1 MIQLTTL
8 PAPIQSF
15 ASDEAGSSTV
25 EAVMWLPLFFFI
37 TVFVLD
43 ASMMFNTQS
52 RALRIVQDTNRALA
66 VGQIASPE
74 EAEQILQTRMASISP
89 SATVNAEIVGNIAET
104 SVAMPIGDIS
114 MFHAFDRF
122 TSFQVTASSQQ
133 LIEN

>member
-1 MIQLTTL
+1 MILQKSLH
-8 PAPIQSF
+8 PAASEF
-15 ASDEAGSSTV
+15 ATDEAGSSTV

-66 VGQIASPE
+66 VGQIATPE
-74 EAEQILQTRMASISP
+74 DAEQVLLARMADISP
-89 SATVNAEIVGNIAET
+89 SATVNAAIVDNIAET
-104 SVAMPIGDIS
+104 SVAMPLRDIS
-114 MFHAFDRF
+114 MFHTFDAFTDF
-122 TSFQVTASSQQ
+122 EVTASSQQ

>member
-89 SATVNAEIVGNIAET
+89 SASRREHTPDCPRHLFTRWGSPSSYVRVQAM
-104 SVAMPIGDIS
+104 VA
-114 MFHAFDRF
+114 
-122 TSFQVTASSQQ
+122 V
-133 LIEN
+133 